1 MVFSNSCFNLPSKK
15 IIIPRVFIYF
25 LICIFIDGIYSF
37 YPAKKASKPGRCREE
52 LDWFEPQVT
61 TRVLFT

>member
-1 MVFSNSCFNLPSKK
+1 MILSNSRFKLSSKET
-15 IIIPRVFIYF
+15 IIPRVFIYF
-25 LICIFIDGIYSF
+25 LICIFIYGIYSF

-61 TRVLFT
+61 TRLLFT